1 MLINQI
7 IKYTNTDDPDYENL
21 QKASK
26 SIKEINVK
34 NNEFMGRHAKQK
46 RKLELNAIVHEH
58 ITLALSHRNLLNEYH
73 DLLVTNIDSKTTK
86 SWMLALFTDLA
97 LVLKKSSK
105 NGELTYF
112 KHIEYDP
119 LSFAIP
125 MGK

>member
-1 MLINQI
+1 MIGRRNKIGCTFDSLFITPIQRLPRYEMLINQI

-86 SWMLALFTDLA
+86 S
-97 LVLKKSSK
+97 
-105 NGELTYF
+105 
-112 KHIEYDP
+112 
-119 LSFAIP
+119 
-125 MGK
+125 